1 MSLIL
6 VVEPDTNC
14 AERIAAALRPDGWDV
29 VLSHN
34 REAALRSIAT
44 QAPDLLIASG
54 SLPGAK
60 DLLRSFARHGG
71 GPGAMVLVPA
81 TLAGHISARDFAA
94 DQVIT
99 KPLSE
104 TGLAQQVGIFLHSRT
119 TSLEAADDGERL
131 TSADIFGDLLA
142 EVEAEG
148 AARRE
153 LEEMPEADFEA
164 EIDRKLEQ
172 TFSGFLDTTPSTAP
186 AAAPSPQPASS
197 TTAGPDDDFDQLLE
211 QTLSAL
217 EVPAPA
223 APPAATQLI
232 AKTQLEQAPNE
243 SPQNAPLTRA
253 DDGSLRFG
261 DYRLLQKIA
270 TGGMAEVWKARR
282 SGVEG
287 FQKTVAIK
295 KILSHLT
302 SSQDFVS
309 MFIDEAKLAAQLS
322 HNHIIQIY
330 DLGKVEQDYFIAMEY
345 VEGTDL
351 RSLLRRAS
359 DSGQRMPPGLALLI
373 GMRLAQALDHA
384 HRQRDFEDRPLGLVH
399 RDVSPQNVLISWDGD
414 IKLCDFGIV
423 KAVVKASTTQMGA
436 LKGKLQYMSPEQ
448 ASGQPVD
455 ARSDLFSLGSV
466 LFEMLTGHK
475 LFTADSEMAVLDAVR
490 ACRHPAPRE
499 LAPEL
504 AVEIEQVVVR
514 ALAKDPG
521 RRHGSAGELAA
532 ELEATLNNLRL
543 ATGQGELARYVT
555 GLFGQDSDALRSSA
569 AAAPEP
575 AVVASFGKAPAGE
588 DSAAGHENVAEVV
601 FEPAPELPPV
611 PQTPVRVDL
620 DQPPTVAETTVAATA
635 AAEATPSRPP
645 RRPLGWWIVAL
656 LALAA
661 AVAAFAWW
669 RSQPSR
675 QASPAAVVNEQD
687 QTPQT
692 APQPLP
698 PVTQDSAD
706 RPASAADSAVETAP
720 PATTATDR
728 QNELPAVG
736 EEPLAV
742 EEQVDEELRRRA
754 AELQRSFESERRRL
768 EQELEAAR
776 QDGTSA
782 NDEAPADRVQSD
794 AGGG

>member
-1 MSLIL
+1 MLLIL
-6 VVEPDTNC
+6 VVEPDTHC
-14 AERIAAALRPDGWDV
+14 AELIASALRPDGWDV
-29 VLSHN
+29 VLTDS

-44 QAPDLLIASG
+44 HAPDLLIASG

-81 TLAGHISARDFAA
+81 TLAGHISALDFAA

-104 TGLAQQVGIFLHSRT
+104 AGLAQQVGIFLHSPT
-119 TSLEAADDGERL
+119 ASPAAADDGELL

-153 LEEMPEADFEA
+153 LEEMPDTEFEA
-164 EIDRKLEQ
+164 ELDRKLEQ
-172 TFSGFLDTTPSTAP
+172 TFPGLLDTTSSAAP
-186 AAAPSPQPASS
+186 AATPSPQ
-197 TTAGPDDDFDQLLE
+197 TAAKSAGTGPDDDFDQLLKE
-211 QTLSAL
+211 SISALEIQPPAAPLAARQLIPKAHLEEAPSDPLL
-217 EVPAPA
+217 EVPAA
-223 APPAATQLI
+223 RKA
-232 AKTQLEQAPNE
+232 E
-243 SPQNAPLTRA
+243 S
-253 DDGSLRFG
+253 DLRFG

-270 TGGMAEVWKARR
+270 VGGMAEVWKARR

-287 FQKTVAIK
+287 FEKTVAIK

-302 SSQDFVS
+302 SNQDFVS

-330 DLGKVEQDYFIAMEY
+330 DLGKVDQDYFIAMEY

-351 RSLLRRAS
+351 RTLLRRAD
-359 DSGQRMPPGLALLI
+359 DSGQKMPPGLALLI

-455 ARSDLFSLGSV
+455 ASSDLFSLGSV

-490 ACRHPAPRE
+490 ECRHSAPRD

-504 AVEIEQVVVR
+504 AEEIEQVVSR

-532 ELEATLNNLRL
+532 ELETTRSNLQL
-543 ATGQGELARYVT
+543 AAGQGDLTRYVNS
-555 GLFGQDSDALRSSA
+555 LFGRDSDAFESTEP
-569 AAAPEP
+569 AAPESP
-575 AVVASFGKAPAGE
+575 AVAAVPVDPAGE
-588 DSAAGHENVAEVV
+588 NSKAGHDAAREVV
-601 FEPAPELPPV
+601 FEPAPELPPA
-611 PQTPVRVDL
+611 PAAPTAADL
-620 DQPPTVAETTVAATA
+620 DLPLTTAAET
-635 AAEATPSRPP
+635 PP
-645 RRPLGWWIVAL
+645 RQPRRRAFGWWIAAL
-656 LALAA
+656 LAVAV

-669 RSQPSR
+669 RSHPNR
-675 QASPAAVVNEQD
+675 PVPPPAVDNEQSR
-687 QTPQT
+687 
-692 APQPLP
+692 APQPQPL
-698 PVTQDSAD
+698 SAPD
-706 RPASAADSAVETAP
+706 AAD
-720 PATTATDR
+720 
-728 QNELPAVG
+728 LPA
-736 EEPLAV
+736 EASPSTAATV
-742 EEQVDEELRRRA
+742 EEQPEPVEKQVDDELKRRA
-754 AELQRSFESERRRL
+754 DELQRSFESERRRL
-768 EQELEAAR
+768 QQELEAAR
-776 QDGTSA
+776 QSETSA
-782 NDEAPADRVQSD
+782 HDEASTDGSQGG
-794 AGGG
+794 AGGS